1 MVLKDK
7 MDDKSI
13 LLVEDNP
20 DDELLTTRALK
31 KNHILNKVVIT
42 RDGAETLD
50 YLFGTGAYA
59 DRDIRVMPQ
68 IIMLDLKLPKIDGL
82 EVLKRLRSDERT
94 KGLPVI
100 VFISS
105 KNEQDLIESCKLG
118 PNSYMYKPINYAQFT
133 TAIRQ
138 LELNLL
144 VLNKANFSNMVQME
158 TEKTA
163 NITSDDPK
171 LPSTPILSIAE
182 NNRLVETQAVNP
194 RLYELISNMS
204 EEEIQGLIEEL
215 EERTKSEFME
225 KRKYLRKQTFVFA
238 DCSSHNISFSDF
250 IRNISADGLFIE
262 TKIPLF
268 IDQELSITFAF
279 PGDET
284 PTKIQGKVARLDSTG
299 VGVHFDEILN
309 DI

>member
-1 MVLKDK
+1 MVLKDRMNHK
-7 MDDKSI
+7 II
-13 LLVEDNP
+13 LLVEDNL

-31 KNHILNKVVIT
+31 KNHILNEVVIM

-94 KGLPVI
+94 KPLPVI

-105 KNEQDLIESCKLG
+105 KNEQDLIESYKLG

-133 TAIRQ
+133 AAIRQ
-138 LELNLL
+138 LELHLL
-144 VLNKANFSNMVQME
+144 VLNKANSSNTVQME

-163 NITSDDPK
+163 DITSDDYK
-171 LPSTPILSIAE
+171 LPSTPILPIAE
-182 NNRLVETQAVNP
+182 NNRMFDTRALNP

-215 EERTKSEFME
+215 EDRTQAEFME
-225 KRKYLRKQTFVFA
+225 KRKYLRKQTFLFA

-250 IRNISADGLFIE
+250 IQNISAGGLFIE

-268 IDQELSITFAF
+268 IDQKLSITFTL

-284 PTKIQGKVARLDSTG
+284 PKKIKGKVARLDSKG
-299 VGVHFDEILN
+299 VGVNFDEILHN
-309 DI
+309 I